1 MSTTYSGTNTYK
13 KLVSG
18 GLRPT
23 AVIVALGTNDV
34 FFLSKRREYATL
46 IRELMD
52 TIGNVPVVWVNVHR
66 VESPSTVNRSRLFN
80 DTLERVIAEYP
91 LASTFD
97 WSGVVKSNPQV
108 MAWDKIHHSAFGYEV
123 RTKAYLDLAATLAQ
137 RVIDATTT
145 TVAQTS
151 VPTTVAPTTVA
162 P

>member
-1 MSTTYSGTNTYK
+1 
-13 KLVSG
+13 
-18 GLRPT
+18 
-23 AVIVALGTNDV
+23 
-34 FFLSKRREYATL
+34 
-46 IRELMD
+46 
-52 TIGNVPVVWVNVHR
+52 
-66 VESPSTVNRSRLFN
+66 
-80 DTLERVIAEYP
+80 
-91 LASTFD
+91 
-97 WSGVVKSNPQV
+97 